1 MKELALS
8 NKSIIRLKEAKK
20 AHDADKMKMK
30 IEKTLCIKYPFYFIL
45 GFILQIFIWYYLSMF
60 GVIYRNTQYH
70 LIKDTLVGYGLSL
83 IYPFFIFYYLVYLEF
98 HLYLILKRKE
108 FAYIIS
114 VKLFKYYN

>member
-30 IEKTLCIKYPFYFIL
+30 VEKTLCIKYPFYFIL
-45 GFILQIFIWYYLSMF
+45 GFILLIFIWYYLSMF

-83 IYPFFIFYYLVYLEF
+83 IYPFFIFLLPGIFRIPSLSNPKKKRVC
-98 HLYLILKRKE
+98 LYNFSKALHIL
-108 FAYIIS
+108 
-114 VKLFKYYN
+114 